1 VNMDPLQV
9 YSKREKVTN
18 VSHASDDGSTS
29 GLLIDAIHTA
39 SMQEARDSNQTA
51 FALLKSIDGT
61 PSLVKIFDLPNDKQ
75 LLIPASS
82 EDLSESLKR
91 STASSS
97 KPSHVKV
104 AVVATVSQQM
114 DEDGQLVVRI
124 EPTES
129 DENLETENP
138 IEFENPEAVE
148 CGSFDLSGEI
158 DGEQIQF
165 VRPLPDGRFEILSE
179 EDAACFLEAVEDES
193 KSEDTIDKNSAEILI
208 TQDEDGQLMVEGTP
222 LQLLLGANNQQQLQ
236 FIVDR
241 AERSK

>member
-1 VNMDPLQV
+1 M
-9 YSKREKVTN
+9 
-18 VSHASDDGSTS
+18 
-29 GLLIDAIHTA
+29 
-39 SMQEARDSNQTA
+39 
-51 FALLKSIDGT
+51 
-61 PSLVKIFDLPNDKQ
+61 
-75 LLIPASS
+75 
-82 EDLSESLKR
+82 
-91 STASSS
+91 
-97 KPSHVKV
+97 
-104 AVVATVSQQM
+104 ATVSQQM

-158 DGEQIQF
+158 GILTVYLTLLEVFFNNLFSDGEQIQF